1 MGINMRLST
10 FSIVA
15 HDPNEPAWGVA
26 VASKFPAVGAL
37 VSWARAGAGAL
48 ATQALAKVGF
58 GPDGLALLAQ
68 GKSARETLA
77 ALLAND
83 PNAADRQVGMVDTR
97 GGTAAHTGER
107 CFAWAGHKIGE
118 GFTCQGNILTGPE
131 TLEAMADTFTTIS
144 GELADR
150 LVAALLAGDTV
161 GGDRRG
167 KQSAAVVV
175 VRSNGGYGGDTDR
188 YLDLRVDDALEPVQE
203 LQRLLGVHHLYFGKP
218 RPEDQVRITEDL
230 ARELQSLI
238 QRLGYYRGEVSG
250 AWDDAS
256 KQAFWAMVGNENLE
270 ERWNIE
276 GETNFIDRVALEYL
290 RERYAR

>member
-1 MGINMRLST
+1 MRLNT

-15 HDPNEPAWGVA
+15 YDPNEQSWGVA
-26 VASKFPAVGAL
+26 VASKFPAVGAV
-37 VSWARAGAGAL
+37 VSWARARAGAV
-48 ATQALAKVGF
+48 ATQAHCKMSF
-58 GPDGLALLAQ
+58 GPDGLAMMAE
-68 GKSARETLA
+68 GKSASDTLV

-83 PNAADRQVGMVDTR
+83 PGAAHRQVGLVDSR
-97 GGTAAHTGER
+97 GEAAAHTGDQ
-107 CFAWAGHKIGE
+107 CYAWAGHKVGE

-131 TLEAMADTFTTIS
+131 TLDAMAETFTSAS

-175 VRSNGGYGGDTDR
+175 VRANSSYGGDTDR
-188 YLDLRVDDALEPVQE
+188 YLDLRVDDAREPVQE
-203 LQRLLGVHHLYFGKP
+203 LQRLLGVHHLFFGKS
-218 RPEDQVRITEDL
+218 RPEDQLRITEDL

-238 QRLGYYRGEVSG
+238 QRLGYYQGEPHGV
-250 AWDDAS
+250 WDDAS
-256 KQAFWAMVGNENLE
+256 KQAFWALVGNENLE

-276 GETNFIDRVALEYL
+276 GETDSIDRVALEYL
-290 RERYAR
+290 RERFGR